1 MAREMKNFHFFTK
14 FGIGPN
20 CDYYTYRSDK
30 IVERLLGTIP
40 KVHCNNGLF
49 ERFFNNVYHW
59 STAAWSLSSIRVVI
73 VTKQFD
79 LVRYR
84 KVAYTQNLITVF
96 RNFTPV
102 IGQTLMWGTVLI

>member
-20 CDYYTYRSDK
+20 WKYYTYRSDK

-49 ERFFNNVYHW
+49 ERF
-59 STAAWSLSSIRVVI
+59 
-73 VTKQFD
+73 
-79 LVRYR
+79 
-84 KVAYTQNLITVF
+84 LIM
-96 RNFTPV
+96 FT
-102 IGQTLMWGTVLI
+102 IGQRQRGHYQVYVWLSLLNNLT